1 MRASRILILDM
12 ASTSVSGRI
21 GIGGKRGEKVESPA
35 GRYNRPLGTLV
46 DDITA
51 LLVAWGQGDEAA
63 LQQLIP
69 LVHREL
75 HQIARRCLKG
85 ERPGHTLQ
93 PTALVNEA
101 YLRLVDVR
109 RMNWKNRTHFLAMS
123 ARLMR
128 RVLVDFA
135 RSRQYQ
141 KRGGGVMKVSLDEA
155 HGVSTERGQDL
166 VALDEALSTLSAV
179 DERKAR
185 VIEMRFFGGLTVEE
199 TAAVLKVS
207 RETVLR
213 DWRLAR
219 AWLMQELLKST
230 SGPT

>member
-1 MRASRILILDM
+1 
-12 ASTSVSGRI
+12 
-21 GIGGKRGEKVESPA
+21 
-35 GRYNRPLGTLV
+35 V
-46 DDITA
+46 DHITA
-51 LLVAWGQGDEAA
+51 LLVAWGRGDEAA

-109 RMNWKNRTHFLAMS
+109 RMSWKNRTHFFAMS

-141 KRGGGVMKVSLDEA
+141 KRGGVMKVSLDEA
-155 HGVSTERGQDL
+155 HAVSTERGQDL
-166 VALDEALSTLSAV
+166 VALDEALTTLSAI

-199 TAAVLKVS
+199 TAAVLDVS
-207 RETVLR
+207 RDTVLR

-219 AWLMQELLKST
+219 AWLMRELLDRE
-230 SGPT
+230 

>member
-1 MRASRILILDM
+1 MEVGPGAIIAPIRE
-12 ASTSVSGRI
+12 SV
-21 GIGGKRGEKVESPA
+21 
-35 GRYNRPLGTLV
+35 NH
-46 DDITA
+46 ITA
-51 LLVAWGQGDEAA
+51 LLVAWGQGDDAA

-109 RMNWKNRTHFLAMS
+109 RMSWQNRTHFFAMS

-135 RSRQYQ
+135 RSRQYK
-141 KRGGGVMKVSLDEA
+141 KRGGGAIKVSLDDA
-155 HGVSTERGQDL
+155 YALSTERGQDL
-166 VALDEALSTLSAV
+166 VALDEALTTLSAI

-185 VIEMRFFGGLTVEE
+185 VIELRFFGGLTVEE
-199 TAAVLKVS
+199 TAAALDVS
-207 RETVLR
+207 RDTVLR

-219 AWLMQELLKST
+219 AWLMRELLKSA
-230 SGPT
+230 SRPT

>member
-1 MRASRILILDM
+1 METPGA
-12 ASTSVSGRI
+12 
-21 GIGGKRGEKVESPA
+21 
-35 GRYNRPLGTLV
+35 RYNRPILESV

-51 LLVAWGQGDEAA
+51 LLVGWGSGDEAA

-75 HQIARRCLKG
+75 HRIARRCLKG
-85 ERPGHTLQ
+85 ERQGHTLQ

-109 RMNWKNRTHFLAMS
+109 RVSWKNRTHFFAMS

-135 RSRQYQ
+135 RSRQSQ
-141 KRGGGVMKVSLDEA
+141 KRGGDVMKVSLGEGHA
-155 HGVSTERGQDL
+155 VSTERGQEL
-166 VALDEALSTLSAV
+166 VALDEALTTLSAI

-199 TAAVLKVS
+199 TAAVLDVS

-219 AWLMQELLKST
+219 AWLMRELLKS
-230 SGPT
+230 

>member
-1 MRASRILILDM
+1 
-12 ASTSVSGRI
+12 
-21 GIGGKRGEKVESPA
+21 VERPA
-35 GRYNRPLGTLV
+35 GRYNRRTPGSV

-51 LLVAWGQGDEAA
+51 LLLSWGRGDEAA

-109 RMNWKNRTHFLAMS
+109 RVSWQNRTHFLAMS

-141 KRGGGVMKVSLDEA
+141 KRGGGVMKISLDEA
-155 HGVSTERGQDL
+155 HGVATERGQDL
-166 VALDEALSTLSAV
+166 VALDEALISLSAI

-199 TAAVLKVS
+199 TAEVLEVS
-207 RETVLR
+207 RDTVLR

-219 AWLMQELLKST
+219 AWLMQELLKSA
-230 SGPT
+230 SRPPDNDRE